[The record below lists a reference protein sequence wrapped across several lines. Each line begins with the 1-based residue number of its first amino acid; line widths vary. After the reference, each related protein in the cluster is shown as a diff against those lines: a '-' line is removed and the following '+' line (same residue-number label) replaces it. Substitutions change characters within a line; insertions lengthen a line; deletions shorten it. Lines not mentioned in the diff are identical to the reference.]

1 MPPRG
6 SRETITELKSDYTII
21 VVTHNLQQAA
31 RISAY
36 TAFYYLGS
44 LIEFN
49 QTEDMFTNPRSKQT
63 EDYVTGR
70 FG

>member
-1 MPPRG
+1 
-6 SRETITELKSDYTII
+6 
-21 VVTHNLQQAA
+21 AA
-31 RISAY
+31 RISTY

-44 LIEFN
+44 LIEFS